1 VKILSEKGSFIK
13 MSRYEIERLMGS
25 TMINLSVQVIPVARN
40 LIKEA
45 MKDKML
51 DQSAEFMQILSLYL
65 FVKDMREMVCIM
77 AMNLAKE
84 ESRYKEALPCLNS
97 NNDALNS
104 VSPGLDLFDLHLAQ
118 WQIDIRK
125 FIQIIDPDSYALK
138 LHSMLDEDPPV

>member
-1 VKILSEKGSFIK
+1 MKILSEKGSFIK